1 MELNISELDQQY
13 LYNSYE
19 QIPENIPVKVT
30 KKGSTS
36 NNQVKLDDNSNLRPM
51 KQSIP
56 KPYAK
61 MVRPHVP
68 EPKPQISY
76 DDILSKMGMFVSNG
90 QLHLLE
96 NQPQQI
102 KEDIKQQIKQTKQ
115 IKQSEYNQQ
124 PQYNQQKEPV
134 HIDQQNS
141 YIYNKYFSNE
151 MKDDTPNIRVPK
163 NMTEYKNMLVH
174 DILQKQRIKQVKST
188 KLIMPNT
195 NINYAPNTQHNLNKL
210 FTFSNR

>member
-30 KKGSTS
+30 KKGSVS
-36 NNQVKLDDNSNLRPM
+36 KNQVKLDDNNDLKPM

-96 NQPQQI
+96 NQP
-102 KEDIKQQIKQTKQ
+102 KEIKQQIKQQTKQ
-115 IKQSEYNQQ
+115 SKPLDQ
-124 PQYNQQKEPV
+124 QYNQQSPPV

-151 MKDDTPNIRVPK
+151 MKDDASNIRVPK

-174 DILQKQRIKQVKST
+174 DILQKQRIKQIKST
-188 KLIMPNT
+188 KLIMPSS
-195 NINYAPNTQHNLNKL
+195 NINYAPNKQHNLNKL
-210 FTFSNR
+210 FSFSSR